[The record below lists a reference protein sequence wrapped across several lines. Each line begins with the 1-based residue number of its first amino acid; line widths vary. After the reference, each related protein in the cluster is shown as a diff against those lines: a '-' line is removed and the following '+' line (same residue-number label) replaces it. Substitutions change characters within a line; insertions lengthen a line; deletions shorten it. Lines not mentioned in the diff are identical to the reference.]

1 MKKTLTVNLNNV
13 VFNIDDDAY
22 DMLQAY
28 LADVEKYL
36 SPDERKEVMADI
48 EARIAELF
56 SERLIKNKNVLNM
69 ADVDEIITV
78 LGKPSQY
85 GNDADSD
92 EAADSRTGDRK
103 RARRFYRDP
112 ESRILG
118 GVCSG
123 LAAYLDWD
131 ITWIRIIFVVLVY
144 FSAGFIIPV
153 YIVVWIVA
161 PEALTAAQRLEMQGE
176 DVTVDAIKSELNN
189 VRNYVQSDTFKSSAS
204 SFGVRVG
211 EIIRVFF
218 KVLFGFVGAILGFVG
233 IILLGVLVMA
243 LLFLAFEPSFFTG
256 FAPEIMNDWEILS
269 PEKISLLVI
278 SLLLIVGCPI
288 FMLIYW
294 AVRIVSGRRTNG
306 NKTTSWVVLIL
317 WLAGIF
323 MFYSVGAKTI
333 IKLKQSDF
341 NNLSFVWDE
350 DDDSPRTDE
359 IRTVEAF
366 NALDVSGS
374 FEINLLR
381 GTVNSLHIS
390 APTSIMSKVISKT
403 EGQTL
408 RLYTERLHVN
418 RPIKVTIHVDTL
430 TYINAKGANKIK
442 AEALLPV
449 DNFKLVLTGASVAD
463 LQVDVKNE
471 FKIDLTGAV
480 KADVKGRTNRLKADV
495 TGASKLDAYD
505 LTTNAANVS
514 ATGASRIEIFVL
526 DSLDAKAYGASKV
539 RYRGTPKKVNKFTH
553 VGSSIEAD

>member
-69 ADVDEIITV
+69 SDVDEIITV

-85 GNDADSD
+85 GNEADTD
-92 EAADSRTGDRK
+92 EVTDSRTADKK
-103 RARRFYRDP
+103 RGRRFYRDP
-112 ESRILG
+112 ENRILG

-131 ITWIRIIFVVLVY
+131 VTWVRIIFVLLV
-144 FSAGFIIPV
+144 FFGAGFIIPV

-204 SFGVRVG
+204 SFGMRVG
-211 EIIRVFF
+211 ELVRGFF
-218 KVLFGFVGAILGFVG
+218 KVLFGFIGAILGFVG
-233 IILLGVLVMA
+233 VILLGVLVMA

-306 NKTTSWVVLIL
+306 NKTTSWVALIL

-333 IKLKQSDF
+333 IKLKHSDF
-341 NNLSFVWDE
+341 NNVSFVWDE
-350 DDDSPRTDE
+350 DDDSPRINET
-359 IRTVEAF
+359 RTVEAF

-374 FEINLLR
+374 FDIEILAD
-381 GTVNSLHIS
+381 TASSLHIS
-390 APTSIMSKVISKT
+390 APTAIMSKVISKT

-442 AEALLPV
+442 AEAMRTV
-449 DNFKLVLTGASVAD
+449 NNFKLVLTGASVAD
-463 LQVDVKNE
+463 LHVDVKHE
-471 FKIDLTGAV
+471 LELDLTGAV
-480 KADVKGRTNRLKADV
+480 KTDIKGRTHKLKADV
-495 TGASKLDAYD
+495 TGASKLNAYD
-505 LTTNAANVS
+505 LTSSVANVS
-514 ATGASRIEIFVL
+514 ATGASKIEVFVL

-539 RYRGTPKKVNKFTH
+539 RYRGTPKNIDKFTH
-553 VGSSIEAD
+553 VGSSIEAN

>member
-13 VFNIDDDAY
+13 VFNIDEDAY

-69 ADVDEIITV
+69 SDVDEIITV

-85 GNDADSD
+85 GSDADAD
-92 EAADSRTGDRK
+92 ETNEQRTGDKK
-103 RARRFYRDP
+103 RGRRFYRDP
-112 ESRILG
+112 ENRILG
-118 GVCSG
+118 GVCGG

-131 ITWIRIIFVVLVY
+131 VTWVRILFVLLVIFGV
-144 FSAGFIIPV
+144 GFVIPV

-161 PEALTAAQRLEMQGE
+161 PEAITAAQRLEMQGE

-204 SFGVRVG
+204 SFGMRVG
-211 EIIRVFF
+211 ELMRGFF
-218 KVLFGFVGAILGFVG
+218 KVIFGFIGAIFGFVG
-233 IILLGVLVMA
+233 IILLGVLIMA
-243 LLFLAFEPSFFTG
+243 LLFLAFEPSVFSG
-256 FAPEIMNDWEILS
+256 FAPEIMSDWEILS
-269 PEKISLLVI
+269 PEKITLLVV
-278 SLLLIVGCPI
+278 SLILIVGCPI

-294 AVRIVSGRRTNG
+294 AVRIVSGRRING
-306 NKTTSWVVLIL
+306 NNTTSWVALVL

-350 DDDSPRTDE
+350 DDETPRIDE
-359 IRTVEAF
+359 TRTVEAF
-366 NALDVSGS
+366 NALDVSGNFDIKILPDS
-374 FEINLLR
+374 VSR
-381 GTVNSLHIS
+381 LHIS
-390 APTSIMSKVISKT
+390 APQSIMSKVISTT

-418 RPIKVTIHVDTL
+418 RPVKVTIHVDTL

-442 AEALLPV
+442 AENLGQV
-449 DNFKLVLTGASVAD
+449 TDFKLVLIGASVAD
-463 LQVDVKNE
+463 LKVDVRNE
-471 FKIDLTGAV
+471 MKVDLSGAV
-480 KADVKGRTNRLKADV
+480 KADFKGRANSLKADV
-495 TGASKLDAYD
+495 TGASKLNAYG
-505 LTTNAANVS
+505 LTVNNANAS
-514 ATGASRIEIFVL
+514 ATGASRIELFVV
-526 DSLDAKAYGASKV
+526 DTLDAKAFGASKV
-539 RYRGTPKKVNKFTH
+539 RYRGTPKNIEKFTH